1 MKNNIL
7 NDILN
12 KINWKV
18 RFANKLFWITFIPQ
32 VLLVI
37 QLILAL
43 IGIKVDLGELGN
55 ELVEIVN
62 AVFLVLA
69 TLGIVVDP
77 TTSGVSDSDRAMTYK
92 EPK

>member
-37 QLILAL
+37 QLVLAL

-77 TTSGVSDSDRAMTYK
+77 TTSGVNDSDQAMTYK

>member
-37 QLILAL
+37 QLVLAL

-77 TTSGVSDSDRAMTYK
+77 TTSGVEDSDQAMTYK

>member
-32 VLLVI
+32 LLLVI
-37 QLILAL
+37 QLVLAL

-55 ELVEIVN
+55 KLVEIVN

-69 TLGIVVDP
+69 TLGVVVDP
-77 TTSGVSDSDRAMTYK
+77 TTSGVEDSDQAMAYK

>member
-69 TLGIVVDP
+69 TLGVVVDP
-77 TTSGVSDSDRAMTYK
+77 TTSGVNDSDQAMTYK

>member
-1 MKNNIL
+1 MKNTV
-7 NDILN
+7 LN

-37 QLILAL
+37 QLVLAL

-77 TTSGVSDSDRAMTYK
+77 TTSGVEDSDQAMTYK

>member
-1 MKNNIL
+1 MKNN
-7 NDILN
+7 ILN

-37 QLILAL
+37 QLVLAL

-62 AVFLVLA
+62 AIFLVLA

-77 TTSGVSDSDRAMTYK
+77 TTSGVEDSDQAMTYK

>member
-37 QLILAL
+37 QLVLAL

-77 TTSGVSDSDRAMTYK
+77 TTSGVEDSDRAITYK

>member
-1 MKNNIL
+1 MKNN
-7 NDILN
+7 ILN

-37 QLILAL
+37 QLVLAL

-77 TTSGVSDSDRAMTYK
+77 TTSGVEDSDQAMTYK

>member
-1 MKNNIL
+1 MTNNIL

-37 QLILAL
+37 QLVLAL

-77 TTSGVSDSDRAMTYK
+77 TTSGVEDSDRAMTYK

>member
-7 NDILN
+7 NNILN

-43 IGIKVDLGELGN
+43 IGIKVN
-55 ELVEIVN
+55 
-62 AVFLVLA
+62 
-69 TLGIVVDP
+69 
-77 TTSGVSDSDRAMTYK
+77 
-92 EPK
+92 

>member
-37 QLILAL
+37 QLVLAL

-55 ELVEIVN
+55 KLVEIVN
-62 AVFLVLA
+62 AVFVVLA

-77 TTSGVSDSDRAMTYK
+77 TTSGVEDSNQAMTYK

>member
-32 VLLVI
+32 ILLVI
-37 QLILAL
+37 QLVLAL

-77 TTSGVSDSDRAMTYK
+77 TTSGVEDSDQAMSYK